1 MLIYANHS
9 MKKQSFVFILFTF
22 LFLIVSASEKNNYR
36 FRTFSPEGGF
46 YYDGITGIQQ
56 DRDGFIWIM
65 MDNDLYKFDGYQY
78 KSLYSLFSELDED
91 GRWHF
96 NSVAAD
102 KSGRIFVGTTNG
114 LFHYNRIT
122 NKFDKLLKGNVS
134 HLNIDNRNNV
144 WVVQDKQS
152 AIYDEGESSL
162 NKLSYEGKDLLNVNS
177 YMQDDEGMFLS
188 SYNNIYRYNYHT
200 QKVSSFFSFEKG
212 LIIQKIKKSNNKMW
226 VLVSNQGLFKIDI
239 PTATIEKKYDFYY
252 DNPKDKTLT
261 RDLYIDKNG
270 EVWIA
275 TQHGLYI
282 LNPVTEEYTRYLHS
296 KSDPFSLT
304 NNSVWQIMEDHQKNV
319 WIGTYSGGLCYVN
332 LDEKIRFNTFT
343 TKETPLNHNLVSSF
357 VEDEKYIWVATEGGG
372 LNKIDKKTGAFSFLT
387 NNPLDNNSLSF
398 NNIKSIIAD
407 SQQNIWISMFRGGLD
422 CYNKETQK
430 FTHFKQ
436 EPNNENSL
444 ITNNLRKIVLENDSG
459 IWIAYQLNRPVVSF
473 FSFKDNKFTH
483 YYLDDE
489 NDSHYIFD
497 IYRGVNNQLW
507 IMTHE
512 KLYLMNTKTFEVEK
526 IPYKG
531 SSYLKAQTLCT
542 DGSENVWIG
551 TIGRGLIRYNIPTS
565 EFTAYDEI
573 LKFNVTSIYSICTD
587 DDNNLWMGTDNGL
600 FKYSR
605 NEDRFFR
612 FDKKDGVQGQVFY
625 PLAALKGKDGEL
637 YFGGTNG
644 FTIVNPKELT
654 QNKYTPKAFISE
666 FFIDNQPAN
675 PYREESSVTDN
686 YSFPEK
692 IVLNHNEVNFGF
704 RFSSDNYLVPEKNR
718 FRYRLKGYD
727 DRWIEVDASSRNA
740 FYSKVPPGQYVFEL
754 IASNNDGIWND
765 EPTRMQIER
774 LPAPWLSW
782 QAYLLYTLLFAGI
795 IYMIIRYYNQQKKLK
810 LQLYL
815 DKVDK
820 EKKEEIHQSQ
830 LRFFTNIS
838 HDFRTPL
845 SLIIA
850 AVNKMREEGL
860 KEYYYRILNGNSQRL
875 LNLVNEL
882 MDFRTIENGKMPLQ
896 IESANVNDLVK
907 QVAFDFNDYAQ
918 QRKINFHI
926 DCDSD
931 IPTSLFAD
939 KHILE
944 KVMMNLLNN
953 AFKYTSEGGS
963 ISINTFYNKGFKSDF
978 TNSYTAKSE
987 SVLSNDYFSIVVK
1000 DTGIGITKDSIAS
1013 VFERF
1018 YKVKTVNFDSH
1029 LGTGI
1034 GLALVKSLVLLHR
1047 GEISMYSEREK
1058 GTDII
1063 VTFSAN
1069 PDIYEKD
1076 DFIKNNI
1083 QERKT
1088 PTPND
1093 IKEAP
1098 PEDLKLEDESENL
1111 LHDKKRILIVE
1122 DNDDLR
1128 TFIADSLS
1136 SEFEII
1142 QAANGL
1148 IASNILDRDPIDL
1161 VLSDIMMPEK
1171 DGITLCKEVKENM
1184 QISHIPFILLT
1195 AKTGLDSQLEGAD
1208 SGADMYFEK
1217 PIDSKLLLLTIRNI
1231 FTRQKQL
1238 KDYYMNNY
1246 FVDSS
1251 ELSTNQQDKDF
1262 LRKFIEIVEKNIDQS
1277 EMDVNYIASEL
1288 SISRAKLYNKV
1299 KALTGKSTVE
1309 FILGYRLRK
1318 AARLLIEEGLSV
1330 KEVIEQIGIESQSYF
1345 THAFKKEFGETPTS
1359 FAAKHKKK

>member
-1 MLIYANHS
+1 
-9 MKKQSFVFILFTF
+9 MKKQFIVFIFF
-22 LFLIVSASEKNNYR
+22 MVLFLTISASEKNNYR

-56 DRDGFIWIM
+56 DKEGFIWIM
-65 MDNDLYKFDGYQY
+65 MDNDLYRFDGYQY
-78 KSLYSLFSELDED
+78 KSFYSYFRELDES
-91 GRWHF
+91 GKWQF
-96 NSVAAD
+96 NSIATD
-102 KSGRIFVGTTNG
+102 SQGRIFVGTTNG
-114 LFHYNRIT
+114 LFKYNRGSDS
-122 NKFDKLLKGNVS
+122 FDKIQEGNIS
-134 HLNIDNRNNV
+134 SLNIDNRNNV
-144 WVVQDKQS
+144 WFSQDSQS
-152 AIYDEGESSL
+152 TIYNEENKNSQKLFYKENKSL
-162 NKLSYEGKDLLNVNS
+162 NANS
-177 YMQDDEGMFLS
+177 YIQDDDAIFLS
-188 SYNNIYRYNYHT
+188 FYDNIYRYNYNT
-200 QKVSSFFSFEKG
+200 QKVTPFFTFEKG
-212 LIIQKIKKSNNKMW
+212 FFIQRIRKSNNKIW
-226 VLVSNQGLFKIDI
+226 ALIAGQGLFKIDI
-239 PTATIEKKYDFYY
+239 PTATLEKKYDFYY
-252 DNPKDKTLT
+252 KNQKEKTLT
-261 RDLYIDKNG
+261 RDLFIDKNG
-270 EVWIA
+270 EIWIA
-275 TQHGLYI
+275 TQNGLYI
-282 LNPVTEEYTRYLHS
+282 LNTETDEYKHYQHS
-296 KSDPFSLT
+296 KENPFSLT
-304 NNSVWQIMEDHQKNV
+304 NNSVWKIIEDHQRNV

-332 LDEKIRFNTFT
+332 LDEKIRFRTYT
-343 TKETPLNHNLVSSF
+343 TKDSPVNHNLVSGF
-357 VEDEKYIWVATEGGG
+357 VEDENSVWVATEGGG
-372 LNKIDKKTGAFSFLT
+372 LNKIDKKTGSFSYLI

-407 SQQNIWISMFRGGLD
+407 SRQNIWISMFRGGLD

-459 IWIAYQLNRPVVSF
+459 IWIAYQLNKPVVSF

-483 YYLDDE
+483 YHLDDK
-489 NDSHYIFD
+489 NDNHYIFD
-497 IYRGVNNQLW
+497 ICRGINNQLW

-512 KLYLMNTKTFEVEK
+512 KLYLMNTKSFKVKK

-551 TIGRGLIRYNIPTS
+551 TIGRGLIKYNIPTS

-600 FKYSR
+600 FKYNR

-654 QNKYTPKAFISE
+654 QNEYIPKAFISE

-675 PYREESSVTDN
+675 PYREKSSSTDN

-704 RFSSDNYLVPEKNR
+704 RFSSDNYLIPEKNR

-727 DRWIEVDASSRNA
+727 DRWIEVDASNRNA

-754 IASNNDGIWND
+754 IASNNDGIWNKK
-765 EPTRMQIER
+765 TTQMQIER

-782 QAYLLYTLLFAGI
+782 QAYLLYTLIFAGI
-795 IYMIIRYYNQQKKLK
+795 VYIIIRYYNQQKKLK

-896 IESANVNDLVK
+896 IESTNVNELVK
-907 QVAFDFNDYAQ
+907 QVAFDFKDYAQ
-918 QRKINFHI
+918 QRKINFNI
-926 DCDSD
+926 NCDSD
-931 IPTSLFAD
+931 IPTSLFVD
-939 KHILE
+939 RHILE

-953 AFKYTSEGGS
+953 AFKYTAEGGS
-963 ISINTFYNKGFKSDF
+963 ISINTFYNKNFTSDF
-978 TNSYTAKSE
+978 INSYTVKSE
-987 SVLSNDYFSIVVK
+987 SFRSNDYFSIVVK

-1034 GLALVKSLVLLHR
+1034 GLALVKSLVLLHK
-1047 GEISMYSEREK
+1047 GTISMYSEREK

-1063 VTFSAN
+1063 VTFSTD
-1069 PDIYEKD
+1069 PDIYEKE
-1076 DFIKNNI
+1076 DFVKNNI
-1083 QERKT
+1083 QERKISALNDSEET
-1088 PTPND
+1088 PQEE
-1093 IKEAP
+1093 I
-1098 PEDLKLEDESENL
+1098 KLEDESESL
-1111 LHDKKRILIVE
+1111 LHNKKRILIVE

-1128 TFIADSLS
+1128 TFISDSLS
-1136 SEFEII
+1136 PEFEVI
-1142 QAANGL
+1142 QATNGL
-1148 IASNILDRDPIDL
+1148 IASNILDKEQIDL
-1161 VLSDIMMPEK
+1161 ILSDIMMPEK
-1171 DGITLCKEVKENM
+1171 DGITLCKEVKENIH
-1184 QISHIPFILLT
+1184 ISHIPFILLT

-1217 PIDSKLLLLTIRNI
+1217 PIDSQLLLLTIRNI

-1262 LRKFIEIVEKNIDQS
+1262 LKRFIETIEKNIDQS

-1359 FAAKHKKK
+1359 FAAKYKKK